1 MDRLNHRLAEE
12 RGAKEKESTAT
23 TTLLMGLNT
32 ARILYLLL
40 PNDKKLDCA

>member
-23 TTLLMGLNT
+23 TTLHNGTQYCSNIVSTL
-32 ARILYLLL
+32 AQ
-40 PNDKKLDCA
+40 